1 VGDVAFFMQIF
12 LIIWRLNM
20 AEIKHYR
27 EFLLNQEREIFLA
40 GMRGQIPLEQAM
52 HQLAET
58 KSALASLR
66 DRLVMLNIRQLKQ
79 LAVGSGIRYYSRLR
93 KAELVMALSS

>member
-1 VGDVAFFMQIF
+1 
-12 LIIWRLNM
+12 M

-40 GMRGQIPLEQAM
+40 GMRGQISIQRAKL
-52 HQLAET
+52 LLL
-58 KSALASLR
+58 KIRFALGALQ
-66 DRLVMLNIRQLKQ
+66 DRLKTLSIRQLKQ

-93 KAELVMALSS
+93 KAELVLALSS